1 MITPARAAI
10 GLLTAMLLPWDQ
22 VPIEDRLTPEN
33 ENGPE

>member
-1 MITPARAAI
+1 MITPGRAAI
-10 GLLTAMLLPWDQ
+10 GLLMLLPWDQ